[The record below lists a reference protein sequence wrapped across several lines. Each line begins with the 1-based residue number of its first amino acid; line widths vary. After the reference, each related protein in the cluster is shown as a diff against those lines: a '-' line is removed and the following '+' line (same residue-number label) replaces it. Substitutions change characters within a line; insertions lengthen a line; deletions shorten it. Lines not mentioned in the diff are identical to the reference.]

1 VTKWGMAFHSEK
13 TKVVSCKD
21 DDRLRTYPNEKFDF
35 LGDTIR
41 ARRSKNRTWKFSVNF
56 SPAVSD
62 KAVHAIRAELRSGD
76 LHQRSDKY
84 IEDLSRM
91 CNPKI
96 RRWLQYYGR
105 LYHSALYP
113 PMRQLDRSLERFWFM
128 SLHSLRT

>member
-1 VTKWGMAFHSEK
+1 MDGEAVSAGAVWAVRWWCHRAWQDRAGGQEVRAAIAARVTKWGMAFHSEK

-21 DDRLRTYPNEKFDF
+21 DDRRRTYPNEKFDF

-76 LHQRSDKY
+76 LHQRSDK
-84 IEDLSRM
+84 
-91 CNPKI
+91 
-96 RRWLQYYGR
+96 
-105 LYHSALYP
+105 
-113 PMRQLDRSLERFWFM
+113 
-128 SLHSLRT
+128 